1 MISIEL
7 KAEFRR
13 ATRGIDENA
22 VAHRLS
28 LVFID
33 SLRGIVTFR
42 EKSSEID
49 ENHAKS
55 RNTEKS
61 VGKWIFQIIILF
73 LKKSS
78 KNGIF

>member
-1 MISIEL
+1 MLQFHPFWMISIEF

-22 VAHRLS
+22 VARRLS

-49 ENHAKS
+49 E
-55 RNTEKS
+55 
-61 VGKWIFQIIILF
+61 
-73 LKKSS
+73 KSS
-78 KNGIF
+78 EIDENRPKSMKIVRNR